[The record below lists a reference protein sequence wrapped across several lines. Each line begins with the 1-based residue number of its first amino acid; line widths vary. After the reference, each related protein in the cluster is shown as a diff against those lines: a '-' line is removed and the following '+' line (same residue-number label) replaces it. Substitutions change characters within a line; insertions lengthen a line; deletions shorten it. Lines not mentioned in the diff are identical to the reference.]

1 MKITALILIIV
12 ASMVFGYSCKSAA
25 GIPEQLPQTMHQAC
39 DLYMKARPLV
49 VKMRAWAIANPDKLP
64 DDIKPALAEIDAYL
78 PGADQAGKT
87 ICAASAA
94 LDTLTISGNTQKVN
108 WDQVLSAV
116 LRAVSFAVQ
125 LKQQGAI

>member
-1 MKITALILIIV
+1 MKITALILVIV
-12 ASMVFGYSCKSAA
+12 VSMVFGYSCKSAA
-25 GIPEQLPQTMHQAC
+25 GIPEQLPQTMRQAC
-39 DLYMKARPLV
+39 DLYTRAKPDVIA
-49 VKMRAWAIANPDKLP
+49 MRAWVVAHPDQVPADL
-64 DDIKPALAEIDAYL
+64 KPALERIDQFL
-78 PGADQAGKT
+78 PELDAAGKT

-94 LDTLTISGNTQKVN
+94 LDTLTISGNAQKVN